1 MATLSEQQAAA
12 SAALTQAFKNQ
23 TNRDAA
29 RVAALISLYYKAR
42 VDPESPESVEAW
54 LALMIPRLISV
65 SDQGATKAALYFDT
79 LRRLELGAGAPSFRA
94 DAAIGF
100 IDEGVRKSL
109 LSVGPYD
116 YANKVVEIDRI
127 AKLTEN
133 ERQAMITEAKDVTAK
148 KVAASVLRH
157 AQGGARQTIHENS
170 ETDQQAIGWIR
181 VTKADPCYF
190 CAALASRGI
199 HYRPFKEG
207 SFDLS
212 NARFSGEGDAKV
224 HDECGCALKAVYATN
239 DFILKQNKR
248 FGDMWSM
255 WGAGG
260 GDSMLRFRRGY
271 EHFQET
277 GEYLT
282 HAEASISRLAA

>member
-1 MATLSEQQAAA
+1 VATLSEQQAAA
-12 SAALTQAFKNQ
+12 SLALTQAFKQQ

-29 RVAALISLYYKAR
+29 KVAALISLYYKAR
-42 VDPESPESVEAW
+42 VDPESPEQVEAW
-54 LALMIPRLISV
+54 LSLMIPRLISV
-65 SDQGATKAALYFDT
+65 SDSGATKAALYFDT
-79 LRRLELGAGAPSFRA
+79 LRRIELGAATNPFKA
-94 DAAIGF
+94 EAATGF
-100 IDEGVRKSL
+100 IDEGVRASL

-116 YANKVVEIDRI
+116 YANKVVEINKI
-127 AKLTEN
+127 ANLAEAQ
-133 ERQAMITEAKDVTAK
+133 RQALIKEAKDVTAQ
-148 KVAASVLRH
+148 KVAASVVRH

-170 ETDQQAIGWIR
+170 LTDEKAIGWIR
-181 VTKADPCYF
+181 VTKADPCFF

-224 HDECGCALKAVYATN
+224 HDSCGCALKAVYATN
-239 DFILKQNKR
+239 DFMLKQNQKYV
-248 FGDMWSM
+248 DMWSM

-271 EHFQET
+271 DHFQRT
-277 GEYLT
+277 GDYLT
-282 HAEASISRLAA
+282 HEQASAPLAA